1 MLKIISNFILNLF
14 GWSVDKNLPP
24 DKKYIIIGAFHTSN
38 WDFPL
43 TLLGLSAMGLKF
55 NWVGKD
61 SLFKW
66 PLGIFFKSIGGI
78 AVDRSLHTGFIK
90 KIANLYDNYDELTI
104 ALAPEGTR
112 SKTEYWKSGFYYIAL
127 EANIPVALG
136 YIDYP
141 NKKIGVG
148 KYFIPG
154 GDIEKDLLIIKDFYK
169 NKKGKH
175 PKKQGNIQIRK
186 NPRESSRGL

>member
-1 MLKIISNFILNLF
+1 MLKAISLFILKLF
-14 GWSVDKNLPP
+14 GWSVEKNLPP
-24 DKKYIIIGAFHTSN
+24 DNKYVIIAAFHTSN

-43 TLLGLSAMGLKF
+43 ALLCLSAMGLKF
-55 NWVGKD
+55 NWVGKNT
-61 SLFKW
+61 LFKW
-66 PLGIFFKSIGGI
+66 PFGIFFKSIGGI
-78 AVDRSLHTGFIK
+78 PVDRTVHTGFIK
-90 KIANLYDNYDELTI
+90 KIANLYDNYEKLTI

-127 EANIPVALG
+127 EANIPIALG
-136 YIDYP
+136 YLDYP
-141 NKKIGVG
+141 NKKLGVG

-169 NKKGKH
+169 NKKGKY

-186 NPRESSRGL
+186 NPQESSRGL